1 MKPDRE
7 QLAAIRSFCEKQ
19 FEQDARASHAWDH
32 TLRVHNLA
40 RHIAEAEGARLEIV
54 EAAAYLHDMGRTSQD
69 RAHGKVCHAEIGA
82 ELAARHLKT
91 YDLPADI
98 TSNIVHC
105 ILTHR
110 YRNQH
115 IPETLEARVLFDA
128 DKLDSIGAVG
138 IARAYLF
145 AGEIGACLHNPA
157 VAPEDSQSYTR
168 DDTGYREFMV
178 KLRHVKD
185 HMLTSEGRRLALE
198 RHHFM
203 EEFFARFIREFEG
216 EL

>member
-1 MKPDRE
+1 MKTAE
-7 QLAAIRSFCEKQ
+7 LAAIRTFCEQQ
-19 FEQDARASHAWDH
+19 FQDARSSHAWDH
-32 TLRVHNLA
+32 TLRVLNLA
-40 RHIAEAEGARLEIV
+40 RHLARVEGAATDIV
-54 EAAAYLHDMGRTSQD
+54 EAAVYLHDLGRATQD
-69 RAHGKVCHAEIGA
+69 QSRGRLCHAEIGA
-82 ELAARHLKT
+82 ELAAEHLKA
-91 YDLPADI
+91 YELGAAEQAA
-98 TSNIVHC
+98 IVHC
-105 ILTHR
+105 VLTHR

-115 IPETLEARVLFDA
+115 VPESLEAKVLFDA
-128 DKLDSIGAVG
+128 DKLDSIGAIG

-145 AGEIGACLHNPA
+145 AGEIGAGLHNASVDPHQ
-157 VAPEDSQSYTR
+157 SRSYTR

-203 EEFFARFIREFEG
+203 ETFFARFIREYDG

>member
-1 MKPDRE
+1 MKPAD
-7 QLAAIRSFCEKQ
+7 LASIRSFA
-19 FEQDARASHAWDH
+19 EQHFASARSSHAWDH
-32 TLRVHNLA
+32 TLRVVNLA
-40 RHIAEAEGARLEIV
+40 SHIARVEGAALEIV
-54 EAAAYLHDMGRTSQD
+54 EAAAYLHDLGRASQD
-69 RAHGKVCHAEIGA
+69 QVKGRLCHAEIGA
-82 ELAARHLKT
+82 RLAEEHLKA
-91 YDLPADI
+91 YDLSA
-98 TSNIVHC
+98 SEREAIVHC
-105 ILTHR
+105 VLTHR

-115 IPETLEARVLFDA
+115 LPATLEARVLFDA
-128 DKLDSIGAVG
+128 DKLDSIGAIG

-157 VAPEDSQSYTR
+157 VDPHESKSYSR

-185 HMLTSEGRRLALE
+185 RMLTAEGRRLALE

-203 EEFFARFIREFEG
+203 ETFFARFVREYAG